1 MRYVTLRTLRIGF
14 FRLLQP
20 NTWPRFAL
28 LSGARGFRHNIH
40 RSNSQLLT
48 RMELSKEQN
57 LLTELQAL
65 SNRLNEVIDQIQ
77 SGAVDLDE
85 VLSQIRTDLKE
96 LHVRLDFH
104 ALSPA

>member
-1 MRYVTLRTLRIGF
+1 MSYVSLPTLRIGF
-14 FRLLQP
+14 FRLLQRY
-20 NTWPRFAL
+20 TWPQFAL
-28 LSGARGFRHNIH
+28 LSGARRVMHNIH

-96 LHVRLDFH
+96 LHVRLGVH

>member
-1 MRYVTLRTLRIGF
+1 MSYVSLPTLRIGF
-14 FRLLQP
+14 FRLFQRY
-20 NTWPRFAL
+20 TWPQFAL
-28 LSGARGFRHNIH
+28 LSGARRVMHNIH